1 MTITYHSQNRKELVK
16 AISEIIGIPAVYQ
29 FMPTCA
35 YKIGE
40 CYTVTKSGNLEI
52 SDQADREETERLLAE
67 LENQGYAVPDT
78 SELESKSLTVQ
89 MPADFF
95 TEHTLGNLRQI
106 CENKAALFQTAFQTD
121 SLDIIPSDEKVEF
134 PWFMVEQDGDA
145 DAYCTFI
152 SMLCEFAKNQ
162 SRINRKPDTS
172 DNPKYT
178 MRCFLIRLGM
188 VGAEFKAARKVIFA
202 ISQAIPHSE
211 RLVILMQFPSESYL
225 EQLRKKYPVGTKLQL
240 ISMRNEKYPVL
251 SGTVGEVTHIDDAGS
266 IHMRWENGSS
276 LALIPEIDSFQTVSE
291 AKE

>member
-1 MTITYHSQNRKELVK
+1 MTITYHSQNRKELVR

-40 CYTVTKSGNLEI
+40 CYTVTKSGDLEI
-52 SDQADREETERLLAE
+52 SDQADRKETERLLAE
-67 LENQGYAVPDT
+67 LANQGYAVPDT
-78 SELESKSLTVQ
+78 SEPESKGLTVQ

-106 CENKAALFQTAFQTD
+106 CENKAALFQAAFQTD

-134 PWFMVEQDGDA
+134 PWFTVEQDGDA

-188 VGAEFKAARKVIFA
+188 VGAEFKAARKVILRN
-202 ISQAIPHSE
+202 SE
-211 RLVILMQFPSESYL
+211 RLVILMQFPSKWYL

-240 ISMRNEKYPVL
+240 LSMRNETYPVL
-251 SGTVGEVTHIDDAGS
+251 PGTVGVVTHIDDAGS

-291 AKE
+291 AKK

>member
-16 AISEIIGIPAVYQ
+16 ALSEIIGIPAVYQ

-40 CYTVTKSGNLEI
+40 CYTVTKAGDLEI
-52 SDQADREETERLLAE
+52 SDQADRKETERLFAE
-67 LENQGYAVPDT
+67 LENQGYTVPDT
-78 SELESKSLTVQ
+78 TEPESTKLTVQ

-95 TEHTLGNLRQI
+95 NEHTLGNLQQI
-106 CENKAALFQTAFQTD
+106 CENKATLFKAAFQTD
-121 SLDIIPSDEKVEF
+121 TLDMISSDEKVEF
-134 PWFMVEQDGDA
+134 PWFTVEQDGDA

-188 VGAEFKAARKVIFA
+188 VGVEFKAARKVI
-202 ISQAIPHSE
+202 
-211 RLVILMQFPSESYL
+211 
-225 EQLRKKYPVGTKLQL
+225 LRH
-240 ISMRNEKYPVL
+240 L
-251 SGTVGEVTHIDDAGS
+251 SGNSAFRKVGVID
-266 IHMRWENGSS
+266 E
-276 LALIPEIDSFQTVSE
+276 VSE
-291 AKE
+291 